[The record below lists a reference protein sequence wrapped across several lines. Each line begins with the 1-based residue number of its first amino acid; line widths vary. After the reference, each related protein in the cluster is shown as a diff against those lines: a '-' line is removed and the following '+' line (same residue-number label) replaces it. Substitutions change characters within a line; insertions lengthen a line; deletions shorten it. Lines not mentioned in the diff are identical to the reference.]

1 MDKTNQDT
9 LNILLDKAK
18 LYPNQ
23 NQQRRSDTATN
34 GQHPKAAILCCSD
47 SRVIP
52 EEIFGCSI
60 GDLFVIRTAG
70 NTLGPNELASFEYA
84 YHHLG
89 ISLFIVLGHTHCG
102 AVGSAL
108 EGHHGALMDT
118 IREHIHDEKDP
129 IEASKMNTLAVANKL
144 DGEFRHQADVV
155 ALLYDIHDGTI
166 SCLK

>member
-1 MDKTNQDT
+1 MDKTNQET

-23 NQQRRSDTATN
+23 NQQRRSDTAIN

-52 EEIFGCSI
+52 EEIFDCSI

-129 IEASKMNTLAVANKL
+129 IEASKKNTLAVASEL
-144 DGEFRHQADVV
+144 VQEFKGQTDVV
-155 ALLYDIHDGTI
+155 ALIYDIHEGMVEP
-166 SCLK
+166 L